1 MAAKI
6 GFREHILL
14 LFFINVMVLFM
25 NGNSTTS
32 FIGQLLSDPTNINFT
47 DGSDFYLLFASLF
60 IGIGLIGVTT
70 GSNFA
75 GIFGVISQFLAK
87 IGPSGAAIT
96 TIGAIL
102 IDYVLV
108 YNTIVQGV
116 GTDWVGG
123 WVRIF
128 TLLFIMPLFIDAA
141 FSTIDWVRGV
151 QT

>member
-6 GFREHILL
+6 GFREHIML
-14 LFFINVMVLFM
+14 LFFINVMVLLI
-25 NGNSTTS
+25 NGSTTVS
-32 FIGQLLSDPTNINFT
+32 FIGQLLSDPTNLDFSQGT
-47 DGSDFYLLFASLF
+47 GFYLLIGTLF
-60 IGIGLIGVTT
+60 VGVGLIGVTT

-75 GIFGVISQFLAK
+75 GIAGVISQFFAK
-87 IGPSGAAIT
+87 SSGGTIIIT

-116 GTDWVGG
+116 GTDWTGG
-123 WVRIF
+123 WVRVF